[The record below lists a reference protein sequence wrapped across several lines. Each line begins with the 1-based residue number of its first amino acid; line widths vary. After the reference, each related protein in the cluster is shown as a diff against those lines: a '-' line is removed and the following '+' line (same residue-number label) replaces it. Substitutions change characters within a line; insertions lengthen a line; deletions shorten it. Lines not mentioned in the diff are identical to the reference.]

1 MKRFLVLFTIALFMS
16 PVFAEDEIV
25 LEQTPLFES
34 GATVEDSLAPTEE
47 QEVVEDMDKTH
58 SKFLDSLADG
68 AHNLYKLQIDN
79 IDEPSCLLKEQ
90 LTHNFEKGPLE
101 SAHLRGV
108 LQTNMSSNIPEHGS
122 VNNKFNVGLIN
133 VILDGKFRGGKEN
146 FRIMLDPTPQH
157 KHTFFQPF
165 VQDLYVET
173 HRIPHHTILLGNSRP
188 GVGYEGAQSPY
199 TLPLVSRSQISRN
212 FANIRKFGI
221 RVRGDYAL
229 VDYDLGGYSA
239 DTLFR
244 EFFPGA
250 EFEGW
255 VNLKPLGKTDGR
267 YGKLVTG
274 GGIVSG
280 KKHST
285 DYFVA
290 SAYVGYQYKKFWMR
304 AEYANA
310 DGSNGGDGLTN
321 KKRQGWYV
329 TLGYRITKKL
339 EAILRYDEFD
349 PDKKIS
355 NNNKRE
361 YTAGINYYIKGQAL
375 KLILNYVYC
384 QNSSAPDSH
393 RIIIG
398 SQIAL

>member
-34 GATVEDSLAPTEE
+34 GATVEDNLAPTEE

-101 SAHLRGV
+101 SAHLWGV

-221 RVRGDYAL
+221 RVRGNYAL
-229 VDYDLGGYSA
+229 VDYDFG
-239 DTLFR
+239 
-244 EFFPGA
+244 
-250 EFEGW
+250 
-255 VNLKPLGKTDGR
+255 
-267 YGKLVTG
+267 GKLVTG

-290 SAYVGYQYKKFWMR
+290 SAYVGYQYKKLWMR

-349 PDKKIS
+349 PDKRIS

-384 QNSSAPDSH
+384 QNNSAPDSH